1 MSKKIVCPNCG
12 KDMSKIDTN
21 VMENFSEGSGW
32 GTEFIYVCLNDK
44 CTIFVEGWEH
54 VAEYYGSKA
63 SFRCI
68 FVPGEKGFS
77 TTIVFSQDAL
87 KGLVIT
93 EKHIRRKK
101 RAMIKGR
108 LKVVLDYAVLEIMD
122 DEFKATPNECRK
134 WREKLDREITKVL
147 WDTSA
152 K

>member
-1 MSKKIVCPNCG
+1 MSKKITCPNCG
-12 KDMSKIDTN
+12 VNMLKIDTN

-32 GTEFIYVCLNDK
+32 GVEFIYVCLNDK
-44 CTIFVEGWEH
+44 CRVFVEGWEH
-54 VAEYYGSKA
+54 VAELYGSKA

-93 EKHIRRKK
+93 DKHARRKK

-108 LKVVLDYAVLEIMD
+108 LKVVLDYALLEMID
-122 DEFKATPNECRK
+122 DDFKAMPEECK
-134 WREKLDREITKVL
+134 SWKAKLNREISKVL
-147 WDTSA
+147 RDYH